1 MESMHRE
8 KRKKETSKER
18 NERSTEALIEKVIR
32 RNSETVYRLAYSLV
46 RTRAD
51 ADDIYQEVF
60 LRYVRK
66 APVFDSMKHE
76 RAWFMRVTI
85 NCCKNLWKS
94 PWMQRRSAL
103 EDDALER
110 EASQEEAAC
119 GTTEE
124 DSLLIE
130 TVKQLP
136 EKYRAVIH
144 LFYYE
149 ELSVEEIGKI
159 TNSKASTVRTRLT
172 RARRQLKSLLRE
184 KGEDLDV

>member
-1 MESMHRE
+1 MGSMHRE
-8 KRKKETSKER
+8 EKKKESNKESS
-18 NERSTEALIEKVIR
+18 EVMIEEVIR

-66 APVFDSMKHE
+66 APAFDSGEHE
-76 RAWFMRVTI
+76 KAWFMRVTI
-85 NCCKNLWKS
+85 NCCRNLWKS
-94 PWMQRRSAL
+94 PWMQRRRVL
-103 EDDALER
+103 ENDVLER
-110 EASQEEAAC
+110 EAVQEESYEI
-119 GTTEE
+119 TDE
-124 DSLLIE
+124 DRVLIE

>member
-1 MESMHRE
+1 MGSMHRE
-8 KRKKETSKER
+8 EKKKETDKESS
-18 NERSTEALIEKVIR
+18 EVMIEKVIR
-32 RNSETVYRLAYSLV
+32 RNSDTVYRLAYSLV

-66 APVFDSMKHE
+66 APAFDSGEHE
-76 RAWFMRVTI
+76 KAWFMRVTI

-103 EDDALER
+103 ER
-110 EASQEEAAC
+110 EASQEAAVYEAA
-119 GTTEE
+119 EE
-124 DSLLIE
+124 DQLLIE
-130 TVKQLP
+130 TVRQLP

>member
-1 MESMHRE
+1 MGSMHRE
-8 KRKKETSKER
+8 EKKKESNKESS
-18 NERSTEALIEKVIR
+18 EVMIEEVIR

-66 APVFDSMKHE
+66 APAFDSGEHE
-76 RAWFMRVTI
+76 KAWFMRVTI
-85 NCCKNLWKS
+85 NCCRNLWKS
-94 PWMQRRSAL
+94 SWMQRRSAL
-103 EDDALER
+103 ENDVLER
-110 EASQEEAAC
+110 EAAQEESYE
-119 GTTEE
+119 TTDE
-124 DSLLIE
+124 DWVLIE